1 MIQTQLTKSEL
12 AWNMHLPK
20 KPDSG
25 ACVWN
30 IWTDVE
36 AATVHADITAD
47 HRVVRASIFMS
58 IFWDGMWL
66 TQEPPCRFQTTCF
79 QFSRFARFSQSVKV
93 GTIWLSWK
101 RRVAFHLISSSSGY
115 GNGNLLILLGSFHR
129 PIPVRYNWS
138 VFKIFARK
146 MHLTSEFAVIVLSK
160 CVGVCV
166 CITHVYVLRASAIF
180 KLFASFCASWMFDF
194 SETICLF
201 DGSAF

>member
-1 MIQTQLTKSEL
+1 MIQSQLTKSEL

-101 RRVAFHLISSSSGY
+101 ENVSFQLIASSNGY
-115 GNGNLLILLGSFHR
+115 GDGNFSTFLGSFHR
-129 PIPVRYNWS
+129 HSCQVQLDCFCTWDALHIRIS
-138 VFKIFARK
+138 KDC
-146 MHLTSEFAVIVLSK
+146 SEQ
-160 CVGVCV
+160 VCV
-166 CITHVYVLRASAIF
+166 CVCVCFHRVTYEPSIPKIVLKQAF
-180 KLFASFCASWMFDF
+180 GHPTNYSWKEFV
-194 SETICLF
+194 ETSPVWL
-201 DGSAF
+201 